1 VQGFSVRE
9 FGARGD
15 GITLDTAAIQAAID
29 ACATAG
35 GGLVTFS
42 AGRYVSGTVF
52 LRTGVTLRLEANA
65 VLIGTTDTVLYYS
78 CDFADYPIEFSGS
91 LVYAEDATGIGICG
105 PGVIDGQGRSF
116 PHGAENFNAEAMSK
130 ADTAT
135 SYSRP
140 VLVRFERC
148 ERVRLDGITLSNAA
162 SMAVHCE
169 QCRDIHVSGITI
181 DNRVNQNADG
191 INFIGCEDVVVSNC
205 NLSCG
210 DDAIAIYKSAFRFA
224 ITNCIISSRW
234 AALRIG
240 PFSRGIFRDITV
252 NNCLI
257 HDTFGAAIKLQ
268 MVEGGVMENISF
280 SNIVMQNVT
289 GPISLRLAGWLGW
302 RRERSSSFPL
312 GILRNV
318 SFRGIRAT
326 VAADA
331 CPLPHEGPRNPGE
344 ARSCITITGQPGH
357 PVTGISFSDVHV
369 TFPGGGTRQEAARD
383 DIPEMPDAYPE
394 YHMFG
399 VLPAFGMYA
408 RHVHDLALRGVRFDL
423 AAPDMRPA
431 IFCDD
436 TNVLELSGFR
446 GQCDATAPMLRLRD
460 GQEVFIS
467 TCWPVGPIG
476 TFLRLEGERCGG
488 VVMEGNN
495 LRDASVQV
503 ELADGAPAA
512 AVEAQ

>member
-1 VQGFSVRE
+1 MPGFSVRD

-29 ACATAG
+29 ACAASG
-35 GGLVTFS
+35 GGLVVFG
-42 AGRYVSGTVF
+42 AGCYVSGTVF
-52 LRTGVTLRLEANA
+52 LRTGVTVRLEENA
-65 VLIGTTDTVLYYS
+65 VLRGSTDTVLYYS
-78 CDFADYPIEFSGS
+78 CDFADYPAEFSGS

-105 PGVIDGQGRSF
+105 PGVIDGQGKSF
-116 PHGAENFNAEAMSK
+116 PHGAENFNAEEMSK
-130 ADTAT
+130 AGTAA

-148 ERVRLDGITLSNAA
+148 ERITLDGITLTNAA

-169 QCRDIHVSGITI
+169 LCRDVRVTGVTV
-181 DNRVNQNADG
+181 DNRVNQNTDG
-191 INFIGCEDVVVSNC
+191 INFIGCEDVIVSDC
-205 NLSCG
+205 RLSCG
-210 DDAIAIYKSAFRFA
+210 DDAIAIYKSARRMTVA
-224 ITNCIISSRW
+224 DCIISSRW
-234 AALRIG
+234 AAFRIG
-240 PFSRGIFRDITV
+240 PFSKGLFRDITV
-252 NNCLI
+252 SNCLI

-280 SNIVMQNVT
+280 SNIVMENVT

-302 RRERSSSFPL
+302 RRERTSSLPL
-312 GILRNV
+312 GIMRNI
-318 SFRGIRAT
+318 SFHGIRAT

-331 CPLPHEGPRNPGE
+331 HPLPHEGPRSPGE
-344 ARSCITITGQPGH
+344 TRSCISITGQPGH
-357 PVTGISFSDVHV
+357 PITGISFSDVHV
-369 TFPGGGTRQEAARD
+369 TFPGGGTREEAARD
-383 DIPEMPDAYPE
+383 DIQEMPDAYPE

-436 TNVLELSGFR
+436 ANVVELTGFR
-446 GQCDATAPMLRLRD
+446 GQCDATVPLLRLRD
-460 GQEVFIS
+460 GRDVFI
-467 TCWPVGPIG
+467 TNCWPVGPIG
-476 TFLRLEGERCGG
+476 TFLRLEGERCRGI
-488 VVMEGNN
+488 VMAGNN
-495 LRDASVQV
+495 LRSASMQV
-503 ELADGAPAA
+503 ERTDGAPAA